1 MIEGGYR
8 PRYFLSGS
16 RVGIAREQRL
26 DSGRCFWHVRN
37 PPKRPPLQRFQIL
50 PAQLSLTLNAT
61 ISQRLVP
68 GIKGGLCVALEI
80 MILNP
85 SIRNLIRENKLHQIY
100 GMMQIGQDK
109 SGMIT
114 LNQSLLGL
122 VIKRKVD
129 VRTAFMFS
137 SDPEE
142 LDKMLKTA
150 GV

>member
-1 MIEGGYR
+1 
-8 PRYFLSGS
+8 
-16 RVGIAREQRL
+16 
-26 DSGRCFWHVRN
+26 
-37 PPKRPPLQRFQIL
+37 
-50 PAQLSLTLNAT
+50 
-61 ISQRLVP
+61 
-68 GIKGGLCVALEI
+68 